1 MKKRKK
7 IIEVINE
14 SISCD
19 HEFNITQ
26 THETLDVIEKQLKI
40 EFVGIDEQI
49 EQLINGIKPWL
60 FFRQSLHKPVVINL
74 VGMTGTGK
82 TALIE
87 RLLDLMNLKFHAH
100 RINGSELNSDNP
112 LNALLFEHSRSNDH
126 PIVIFD
132 EFQHYRA
139 KNENGFELE
148 DYNSTLWDFIDTG
161 ILKEKRNF
169 GENAFNPIVSAV
181 TILDALLYFGIEK
194 RFKNL
199 TFKINKDQYKRI
211 EDLCEYSDES
221 VDDNRTKFVIINEKV
236 KEVGLSESLKTMLVT
251 CCIPKDDFTFVFSN
265 DFLTKIGKTL
275 ELYDIYLEKDYI
287 KELEKMS
294 FNEFFEVLSVILN
307 DLINSERKPTLDLS
321 KSLIFVIAN
330 VDECFEISSNQNPD
344 ISSDEFYKI
353 TKKISLVDVKE
364 ALLKRFRPE
373 HLARLGNTF
382 IIYPS
387 IRSNSYRKIISN
399 LLNDYS
405 KHIKKT
411 YNIILE
417 YDKSINS
424 MLYKETVFP
433 TQGVRP
439 LQNGVCDIIK
449 SNFANTL
456 LYKDMNNIQ
465 CDKIL
470 YSYNNKCIR
479 VSFYYENNIVG
490 TTKHKITLRVD
501 NLREN
506 KKNEYQALVAVHETG
521 HALVNIV
528 LKEELPISI
537 YSVTADTSS
546 GGFTWNPI
554 NDDKI
559 TNEKNLREDVM
570 VCLGGLA
577 AENVVF
583 GEGLISNGAS
593 SDLRNANAYL
603 FNAYRNW
610 GMGKSLLIRSVDA
623 TDDDIAQEYENDY
636 IQKDVE
642 QELNRCMVLTIE
654 LLKEEKV
661 LLYHLSKYLSE
672 HSTISRVKLVN
683 FIRRYAKTI
692 NVNNIR
698 NDKKDVL
705 YGYKEKLKEFGHHA

>member
-1 MKKRKK
+1 
-7 IIEVINE
+7 VINE